1 MISEGIKTSD
11 KAYTAGFIDGEGY
24 IESVCRLKKNGRGV
38 AYPTHTHRIEV
49 CNTDFGIL
57 QRLHQTFGLGTLVE
71 RPPRV
76 TVNGKLSK
84 PQLMWNIRGSK
95 AYELLKMIL
104 PYMKQQS
111 KIITA
116 SKIIKYFDEKTKN
129 S

>member
-1 MISEGIKTSD
+1 MINDGIKISD

-57 QRLHQTFGLGTLVE
+57 QRLQQTFGLGTLVE
-71 RPPRV
+71 RPPRI
-76 TVNGKLSK
+76 TVNGNQSK
-84 PQLMWNIRGSK
+84 PQLMWNVRGTK

-104 PYMKQQS
+104 PFMKQQS
-111 KIITA
+111 KIKTA
-116 SKIIKYFDEKTKN
+116 NKIIKYFDEKIKN